1 MNKILKALFF
11 FIALGLFIG
20 SIVSFKSTNPIG
32 EKIIGFSVLIGA
44 FIFLPLF
51 LTSLFTQSTVPPVA
65 KRSSTMAYELNFSR
79 APFSI
84 ERESFP
90 YS

>member
-1 MNKILKALFF
+1 MNKILKPIFF
-11 FIALGLFIG
+11 LIILGLFIG

-51 LTSLFTQSTVPPVA
+51 YIMHIRIKILMITHSKKKKMTIYR
-65 KRSSTMAYELNFSR
+65 KK
-79 APFSI
+79 
-84 ERESFP
+84 
-90 YS
+90 

>member
-1 MNKILKALFF
+1 MNKILKTLFF
-11 FIALGLFIG
+11 LIILGLFIG

-51 LTSLFTQSTVPPVA
+51 LYC
-65 KRSSTMAYELNFSR
+65 AYKDKNLNDYTFKEKKNDNLS
-79 APFSI
+79 
-84 ERESFP
+84 
-90 YS
+90 

>member
-1 MNKILKALFF
+1 MNKILKTLFF
-11 FIALGLFIG
+11 LIILGLFIG

-51 LTSLFTQSTVPPVA
+51 LYNTY
-65 KRSSTMAYELNFSR
+65 K
-79 APFSI
+79 
-84 ERESFP
+84 
-90 YS
+90 

>member
-1 MNKILKALFF
+1 MNKILKTLFF
-11 FIALGLFIG
+11 LIILGLFIG

-51 LTSLFTQSTVPPVA
+51 LYYTYKDKNLNDYTFKEKQMKLF
-65 KRSSTMAYELNFSR
+65 
-79 APFSI
+79 
-84 ERESFP
+84 
-90 YS
+90 

>member
-11 FIALGLFIG
+11 FIILGLITG
-20 SIVSFKSTNPIG
+20 SIVSYKSSYPIG

-51 LTSLFTQSTVPPVA
+51 LYNSY
-65 KRSSTMAYELNFSR
+65 KDKNLNDYTFKEKKNDNLS
-79 APFSI
+79 
-84 ERESFP
+84 
-90 YS
+90 

>member
-1 MNKILKALFF
+1 MNKILKTLFF
-11 FIALGLFIG
+11 LIILGLFIG

-51 LTSLFTQSTVPPVA
+51 LYYTY
-65 KRSSTMAYELNFSR
+65 KGKNLNDYTFKEKKNDNLS
-79 APFSI
+79 
-84 ERESFP
+84 
-90 YS
+90 

>member
-1 MNKILKALFF
+1 MNKILKTLFF
-11 FIALGLFIG
+11 LIILGLCIG

-51 LTSLFTQSTVPPVA
+51 LYY
-65 KRSSTMAYELNFSR
+65 AYKDKNLNDYTFKEKKNDNLS
-79 APFSI
+79 
-84 ERESFP
+84 
-90 YS
+90 